1 MANYFNTLN
10 LRQQL
15 AQLGKCRFMG
25 RDEFADGASYLQG
38 KKVVI
43 VGCGAQGLNQG
54 LNMRDS
60 GLDISYA
67 LRKEAIAEKRAS
79 WRKATENGFKVG
91 TVRSIN
97 YNYKKPGHVTVEV
110 EVDKEMRIPKGSKGE
125 LVTEMLGTVK
135 MNLLLNDK
143 TNEFFQP
150 GDTLPGITNNGLM
163 GVAEEKLVPQ
173 VEQLLP
179 KMDSILQSLNKLLA
193 DPALTA
199 TIHNAERLTANLDVT
214 TRQLNSL
221 MNNELPQITGRL
233 VTITDNFSV
242 ISENLKGIDYASTF
256 SKVDSTLYNVQ
267 LLTEKLTR
275 KDNTIGLLFND
286 PTFYQNLST
295 TTANAASLLEDLK
308 AHPKRYV
315 HFSLFGKK
323 DK

>member
-1 MANYFNTLN
+1 MTKEVKIGLIGIAALAMLIYGINYLKGINMFQSANYYYVEYTNIN
-10 LRQQL
+10 GL
-15 AQLGKCRFMG
+15 AGSSPV
-25 RDEFADGASYLQG
+25 FA
-38 KKVVI
+38 
-43 VGCGAQGLNQG
+43 
-54 LNMRDS
+54 
-60 GLDISYA
+60 
-67 LRKEAIAEKRAS
+67 
-79 WRKATENGFKVG
+79 NGFKVG

-221 MNNELPQITGRL
+221 MNNE
-233 VTITDNFSV
+233 
-242 ISENLKGIDYASTF
+242 NLKGIDYASTF